1 MKFKGRVSTRC
12 ILLPLLLTSCS
23 TEPLTE
29 TGALSSYAN
38 LKASNG
44 IFTRTR
50 QRVDKDIV
58 LAAHSVRLE
67 LTHISPV
74 AEHSGLTPA
83 QVALVTNALDRALCS
98 GLSRRFLL
106 VAANQPADLTV
117 QAVITHIGL
126 TDLTSAGL
134 SEGLSIGGTAVSA
147 TTGVPVPTPRLP
159 FGLGALSVEA
169 EAVGAAHQSVA
180 AMTWSRGAD
189 MLTTKTRLA
198 QEADAYAL
206 AKEFAADFAR
216 LLLTGTD
223 PMNASMPSLVTSAE
237 IAEFFGGKP
246 KEAAC
251 EQFGPNP
258 GLGDAIGGAI
268 GLPPAWTDKGA
279 KTSK

>member
-1 MKFKGRVSTRC
+1 MKSGNRIWTGCVLFT
-12 ILLPLLLTSCS
+12 LLLTSC
-23 TEPLTE
+23 TAEPLTE

-38 LKASNG
+38 LQASNG

-50 QRVDKDIV
+50 QRVDKDTV

-67 LTHISPV
+67 PTHISPV

-98 GLSRRFLL
+98 GLSRRFS
-106 VAANQPADLTV
+106 VVDANQPADLTIH
-117 QAVITHIGL
+117 AVITHIGL
-126 TDLTSAGL
+126 TDVTSAGL
-134 SEGLSIGGTAVSA
+134 SEGLSIGGAAVSA

-169 EAVGAAHQSVA
+169 EATGAAHQSVA

-216 LLLTGTD
+216 FLLTGTD
-223 PMNASMPSLVTSAE
+223 PMKASMPSLMTSAE
-237 IAEFFGGKP
+237 ITEFFGGKP

-279 KTSK
+279 ETPR